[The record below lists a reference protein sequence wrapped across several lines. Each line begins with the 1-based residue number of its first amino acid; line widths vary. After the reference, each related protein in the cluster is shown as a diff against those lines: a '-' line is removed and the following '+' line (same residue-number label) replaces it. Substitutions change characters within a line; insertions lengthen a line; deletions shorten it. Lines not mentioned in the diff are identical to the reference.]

1 MRSRMN
7 STLVGVL
14 TITLV
19 FLSAFVNMVGGSA
32 SPASRGAA
40 RWSPVPHMHR
50 LDKEFAPRPW
60 SYPSLEILNMGL
72 TLGLESNLTPRAFHT
87 GFSSSLLRLRNQKD
101 VGRPLRE
108 ISKPHPGQL
117 GKPCLLLS
125 FFQTPL
131 LPQVSVKPP
140 LRQGGRAPAAP
151 WRWAAL
157 AWPPGADLSSPT
169 PSSCAT
175 PMTCSAA
182 WRRSTTSVPATSMRA
197 TWWSRP
203 PTTAWVLSGASAAA
217 PGPTAASPRYWA
229 EGAGCRGRP
238 PTPPHLCP
246 WLP

>member
-1 MRSRMN
+1 MLSRKIVRSRMN

-140 LRQGGRAPAAP
+140 LRQRVDGHLLPRGDGL
-151 WRWAAL
+151 RW
-157 AWPPGADLSSPT
+157 PGARGLTSP
-169 PSSCAT
+169 PL
-175 PMTCSAA
+175 
-182 WRRSTTSVPATSMRA
+182 
-197 TWWSRP
+197 P
-203 PTTAWVLSGASAAA
+203 PVHVQLQ
-217 PGPTAASPRYWA
+217 
-229 EGAGCRGRP
+229 
-238 PTPPHLCP
+238 
-246 WLP
+246 